1 MGGFHGSSMGNR
13 GFSGSRWAGG
23 GWGNGFRHGPNPHGG
38 YCWGGNCFYHHHYYA
53 GYPWGY
59 GYGYWPYAYAG
70 WGWPWYDDNDY
81 AGDYQSQPSDYY
93 YPPSQESPQDQAEL
107 DRLHDEV
114 ARLRDQL
121 QSGSRSVPRPPEQ
134 KESAPEPTQLV
145 FADKHTEQIQNY
157 AIVRQTLWVFDGS
170 RTRKIPL
177 SNLDIPA
184 TEKANED
191 QGVDFTIPN

>member
-1 MGGFHGSSMGNR
+1 MGNR
-13 GFSGSRWAGG
+13 GFGGSPWAGG
-23 GWGNGFRHGPNPHGG
+23 RGRPGFPNGRFPGG
-38 YCWGGNCFYHHHYYA
+38 RSCWGGRCFYNHGFYS

-70 WGWPWYDDNDY
+70 WPWYDNNDY
-81 AGDYQSQPSDYY
+81 ADDYQSQPSDYY
-93 YPPSQESPQDQAEL
+93 YPPPQESSQDQAEL

-114 ARLRDQL
+114 ARLRDQF

-134 KESAPEPTQLV
+134 KEAAPEPTQLV

-177 SNLDIPA
+177 SALNIPA

-191 QGVDFTIPN
+191 QGVDFEIPN

>member
-1 MGGFHGSSMGNR
+1 
-13 GFSGSRWAGG
+13 
-23 GWGNGFRHGPNPHGG
+23 
-38 YCWGGNCFYHHHYYA
+38 
-53 GYPWGY
+53 
-59 GYGYWPYAYAG
+59 
-70 WGWPWYDDNDY
+70 
-81 AGDYQSQPSDYY
+81 
-93 YPPSQESPQDQAEL
+93 
-107 DRLHDEV
+107 
-114 ARLRDQL
+114 LRDQL

-191 QGVDFTIPN
+191 QGVDFTIPNERLPGDLEDDATESRNVDHRQLRPPLMRTTVLLRRS